1 MAEEELHKTD
11 ADVSANDAADSN
23 ATVTDD
29 VVVDAATDSEGDAVA
44 VESETVTEE
53 PQTDSEKKAEREEK
67 RAEDNEKRAEEAAVV
82 SEEEADDLSL
92 DKIQAVLNSTIDEKD
107 MSPQMRRMVK
117 RQQENTKRVEESIK
131 GTKANPSWFVPL
143 FCAFMIVGLIW
154 VVVFYMTA
162 KYPIPGIGNW
172 NLAVGFALIMIG
184 FLMTVAWRSPSGWL
198 IRIFFLRYLRV
209 KRDRPQSILS
219 LFTQRTTDFPILFSS
234 SSLLPLL
241 SSLRKRGHIEPL
253 SVSFYAKIIARRNG
267 RPARLCARPA
277 LTPVSAC
284 AAAYARPPQWSRTG
298 TRLRRR
304 AA

>member
-143 FCAFMIVGLIW
+143 FCALMIIGLVW
-154 VVVFYMTA
+154 AVVYYLTTD
-162 KYPIPGIGNW
+162 YPIPHIGAW
-172 NLAVGFALIMIG
+172 NLAIAFAIIMVGFIMT
-184 FLMTVAWRSPSGWL
+184 MWWR
-198 IRIFFLRYLRV
+198 
-209 KRDRPQSILS
+209 
-219 LFTQRTTDFPILFSS
+219 
-234 SSLLPLL
+234 
-241 SSLRKRGHIEPL
+241 
-253 SVSFYAKIIARRNG
+253 
-267 RPARLCARPA
+267 
-277 LTPVSAC
+277 
-284 AAAYARPPQWSRTG
+284 
-298 TRLRRR
+298 
-304 AA
+304 

>member
-1 MAEEELHKTD
+1 MSSAASFDTVADLFTRRFVTTRYPTNATTTSTAMLPTTDVFLTCLAPCFAIATSKYGCFAEVADALGPLSHIPTMITGSRLKETTQMAEEELHKTD

-184 FLMTVAWRSPSGWL
+184 FLMTVAWR
-198 IRIFFLRYLRV
+198 
-209 KRDRPQSILS
+209 
-219 LFTQRTTDFPILFSS
+219 
-234 SSLLPLL
+234 
-241 SSLRKRGHIEPL
+241 
-253 SVSFYAKIIARRNG
+253 
-267 RPARLCARPA
+267 
-277 LTPVSAC
+277 
-284 AAAYARPPQWSRTG
+284 
-298 TRLRRR
+298 
-304 AA
+304 

>member
-53 PQTDSEKKAEREEK
+53 PQPDSEKKAEREEK

-184 FLMTVAWRSPSGWL
+184 FLMTVAWR
-198 IRIFFLRYLRV
+198 
-209 KRDRPQSILS
+209 
-219 LFTQRTTDFPILFSS
+219 
-234 SSLLPLL
+234 
-241 SSLRKRGHIEPL
+241 
-253 SVSFYAKIIARRNG
+253 
-267 RPARLCARPA
+267 
-277 LTPVSAC
+277 
-284 AAAYARPPQWSRTG
+284 
-298 TRLRRR
+298 
-304 AA
+304 

>member
-154 VVVFYMTA
+154 VVVVYMTA

-184 FLMTVAWRSPSGWL
+184 FLMTVAWR
-198 IRIFFLRYLRV
+198 
-209 KRDRPQSILS
+209 
-219 LFTQRTTDFPILFSS
+219 
-234 SSLLPLL
+234 
-241 SSLRKRGHIEPL
+241 
-253 SVSFYAKIIARRNG
+253 
-267 RPARLCARPA
+267 
-277 LTPVSAC
+277 
-284 AAAYARPPQWSRTG
+284 
-298 TRLRRR
+298 
-304 AA
+304 

>member
-53 PQTDSEKKAEREEK
+53 PQTDSEKKAE
-67 RAEDNEKRAEEAAVV
+67 RAEEAAVV

-184 FLMTVAWRSPSGWL
+184 FLMTVAWR
-198 IRIFFLRYLRV
+198 
-209 KRDRPQSILS
+209 
-219 LFTQRTTDFPILFSS
+219 
-234 SSLLPLL
+234 
-241 SSLRKRGHIEPL
+241 
-253 SVSFYAKIIARRNG
+253 
-267 RPARLCARPA
+267 
-277 LTPVSAC
+277 
-284 AAAYARPPQWSRTG
+284 
-298 TRLRRR
+298 
-304 AA
+304 

>member
-29 VVVDAATDSEGDAVA
+29 VVVDAA
-44 VESETVTEE
+44 
-53 PQTDSEKKAEREEK
+53 TDSEKKAEREEK

-184 FLMTVAWRSPSGWL
+184 FLMTVAWR
-198 IRIFFLRYLRV
+198 
-209 KRDRPQSILS
+209 
-219 LFTQRTTDFPILFSS
+219 
-234 SSLLPLL
+234 
-241 SSLRKRGHIEPL
+241 
-253 SVSFYAKIIARRNG
+253 
-267 RPARLCARPA
+267 
-277 LTPVSAC
+277 
-284 AAAYARPPQWSRTG
+284 
-298 TRLRRR
+298 
-304 AA
+304 

>member
-117 RQQENTKRVEESIK
+117 RQQENTKRVEECDQGHEGQSELVR
-131 GTKANPSWFVPL
+131 A
-143 FCAFMIVGLIW
+143 
-154 VVVFYMTA
+154 
-162 KYPIPGIGNW
+162 
-172 NLAVGFALIMIG
+172 AV
-184 FLMTVAWRSPSGWL
+184 
-198 IRIFFLRYLRV
+198 LRV
-209 KRDRPQSILS
+209 HDRGPHL
-219 LFTQRTTDFPILFSS
+219 
-234 SSLLPLL
+234 
-241 SSLRKRGHIEPL
+241 G
-253 SVSFYAKIIARRNG
+253 G
-267 RPARLCARPA
+267 RVLHDRQIPD
-277 LTPVSAC
+277 
-284 AAAYARPPQWSRTG
+284 SRH
-298 TRLRRR
+298 R
-304 AA
+304 